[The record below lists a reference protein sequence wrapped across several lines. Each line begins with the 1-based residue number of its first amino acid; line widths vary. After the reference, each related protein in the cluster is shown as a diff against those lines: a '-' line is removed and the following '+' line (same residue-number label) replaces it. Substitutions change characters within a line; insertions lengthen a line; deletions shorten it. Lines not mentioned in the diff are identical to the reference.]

1 MLFLIGRN
9 GFLSFHANMTLNVML
24 MSVALFLTAKNSRK
38 MWEASEKTR
47 GRIKKLSDYSFG
59 AYLMHILVI
68 KLLDHNPLFKLN
80 TLQFKP
86 NIGDF
91 EGVLLNPAISVPV
104 IALITFLISLTIS
117 GLLHRIPVLKRY
129 IV

>member
-1 MLFLIGRN
+1 
-9 GFLSFHANMTLNVML
+9 
-24 MSVALFLTAKNSRK
+24 
-38 MWEASEKTR
+38 
-47 GRIKKLSDYSFG
+47 
-59 AYLMHILVI
+59 MHILVI

-91 EGVLLNPAISVPV
+91 EGVLLNSAISVPV
-104 IALITFLISLTIS
+104 IALITFLISFTIS